1 MIGRLGGAWLPIYHG
16 TIYHEENSIAG
27 GLNRAAA
34 GDFPSIDLDWQ
45 MTKRDPECPHCRQ
58 LRRMCLGHPI
68 NTHWPLPLLR
78 DGFRDPK
85 HQIGLFRRIDDMT
98 LDQALR
104 LDAGGYSM
112 HTDTRMFREAA
123 ERDLKVAAEVKHPR
137 FAHQTV
143 MDRFV
148 AAAEAESCTMRVM
161 KLSDGSRPLDTI
173 KAAKRAGARTIV
185 IARAHIPD
193 SWRPFIDYQRGPAR
207 YWR

>member
-45 MTKRDPECPHCRQ
+45 ITKRDPECPHCQQ

-85 HQIGLFRRIDDMT
+85 RQIGLFRRIDDMT

-137 FAHQTV
+137 YAEVPV
-143 MDRFV
+143 MERLWS
-148 AAAEAESCTMRVM
+148 AKEATGARVRVM
-161 KLSDGSRPLDTI
+161 KLSDGPRPLGTL
-173 KAAKRAGARTIV
+173 KAAKFVGAETIM
-185 IARAHIPD
+185 IARGPIPD
-193 SWRPFIDYQRGPAR
+193 AWRPYIDYERGPAR